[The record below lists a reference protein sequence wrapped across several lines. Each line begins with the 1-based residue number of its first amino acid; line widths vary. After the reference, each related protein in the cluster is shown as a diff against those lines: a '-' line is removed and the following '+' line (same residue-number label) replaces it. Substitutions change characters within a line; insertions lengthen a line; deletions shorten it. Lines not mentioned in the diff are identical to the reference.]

1 MHIFRI
7 KANRFLQQMVRYLVG
22 TMLEVARGR
31 NTILDFDN
39 LLNNENT
46 NAVVIP
52 APAQGLYLK
61 KVYYD

>member
-7 KANRFLQQMVRYLVG
+7 KANRFLQHMVRYLVG

-31 NTILDFDN
+31 YTILDFDN

-52 APAQGLYLK
+52 AMAQGLYLK